1 MVGSIYGQ
9 IADKW
14 PRLNTACCLE
24 NRRKKRG
31 GKKKQIEREEKKKN
45 CRCSKSGYEFEV
57 KTRAA
62 DRKFWGAAANRKR
75 HADEHCPR
83 DEWNREIRSAFSKMR
98 PKYRVSARLYLAPR
112 ISFSR
117 SCAAS
122 TSAPSQDN
130 AGRTMKWPWRFAF
143 SGNPFSFRL
152 IAIQS
157 LLLSPAPFLSGES
170 IYLPRLRFYFH
181 AVSLIFPYSWREAPF
196 DRYNGKT
203 NRITSLF
210 NVLRDHGWDSPSFA
224 TNEIETF
231 FKTDSCMTRGL
242 LLSIL
247 IQKGKVFG
255 TINNIRWIVSIL
267 IKHLDTVYDRSQE
280 KLRAIRLKASRWT
293 HCKESI

>member
-1 MVGSIYGQ
+1 MVKLRTNDRVSI
-9 IADKW
+9 
-14 PRLNTACCLE
+14 PRAVSKIVERSGEE
-24 NRRKKRG
+24 NKKTDREG
-31 GKKKQIEREEKKKN
+31 REEEKLSLLQVRLRIWKREPRIESFGVQRRIENGTQTSIVPATSGIVKYDRLLVKWDQN
-45 CRCSKSGYEFEV
+45 IGCRLASILPLAFPSPV
-57 KTRAA
+57 PALLPPLLLRRTT
-62 DRKFWGAAANRKR
+62 
-75 HADEHCPR
+75 R
-83 DEWNREIRSAFSKMR
+83 DEPWNDHDDSPFLEIHFRFDW
-98 PKYRVSARLYLAPR
+98 
-112 ISFSR
+112 SR
-117 SCAAS
+117 S
-122 TSAPSQDN
+122 
-130 AGRTMKWPWRFAF
+130 
-143 SGNPFSFRL
+143 
-152 IAIQS
+152 QS

-231 FKTDSCMTRGL
+231 FKTDSCMTRVL
-242 LLSIL
+242 LFHLSIL
-247 IQKGKVFG
+247 IQKGKFFG
-255 TINNIRWIVSIL
+255 IINNIRWIVSIL